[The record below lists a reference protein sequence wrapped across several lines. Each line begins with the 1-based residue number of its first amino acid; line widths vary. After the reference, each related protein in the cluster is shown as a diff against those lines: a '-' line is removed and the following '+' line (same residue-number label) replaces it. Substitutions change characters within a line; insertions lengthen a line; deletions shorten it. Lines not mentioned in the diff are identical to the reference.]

1 MSQKTFNKPEE
12 YYLNDLWMVS
22 QGTFIAF
29 LMLED
34 YLIHVQK
41 QTEHNLYKKTTG
53 NSFTTTTQ
61 H

>member
-22 QGTFIAF
+22 QGSFIAF

-34 YLIHVQK
+34 YLIRVQK
-41 QTEHNLYKKTTG
+41 QTEDNLYKKTTG
-53 NSFTTTTQ
+53 K
-61 H
+61 